1 MRLTFAFLLFV
12 QALHG
17 QLYTSYFTGDPTDVV
32 TNTAGGL
39 VLMGGATE
47 DDAAMK
53 WFLQQSNGGDVVVI
67 RASGADGYNDYFY
80 SELGIAVNSVET
92 IVTTSLAAANDPY
105 VAQQIRRAEAL
116 WIAGGDQSKYVQFWK
131 NGLVGD
137 AIQYLIR
144 EKKVVVGGT
153 SAGMAILGEAYFSAT
168 NGSVTSAEAL
178 ANPYNNK
185 VTIGYA
191 DFVKHPDLQH
201 VITDTHYDDPDRRG
215 RHTTFLARLVQDHG
229 IRALGIACEEYT
241 AVCVDSAGLATV
253 YGGYPQYEDYAY
265 FLQANCEGD
274 FTPENCVPGAPLH
287 WVREEEALRVFKAE
301 GRSDSARVTF
311 DLRDWRTTAGG
322 GIWENWWVSAGV
334 FATAPAPGAPLCV
347 SAAFELQRPFWASI
361 SPNPAGEFAQLQLS
375 PEALPARAEVFDLNG
390 KILFGQNI
398 ATSRTDFSLA
408 HFPPGMYF
416 VRVKNAL
423 GSQSLPL
430 IRNR

>member
-1 MRLTFAFLLFV
+1 MRLAFAFLLFS

-17 QLYTSYFTGDPTDVV
+17 QLYTSYFTGDTSDVV
-32 TNTAGGL
+32 ANTAGGL

-47 DDAAMK
+47 DDWAMK
-53 WFLQQSNGGDVVVI
+53 WFLQQSGGGDVLVI
-67 RASGADGYNDYFY
+67 RASGADGYNDYLY
-80 SELGIAVNSVET
+80 SELGVAVNSVET
-92 IVTTSLAAANDPY
+92 IVTTSLAAANAPY

-116 WIAGGDQSKYVQFWK
+116 WIAGGDQGKYVQYWK
-131 NGLVGD
+131 GGPVGD
-137 AIQYLIR
+137 ALQYLIN

-153 SAGMAILGEAYFSAT
+153 SAGMAILGEAYFSAL
-168 NGSVTSAEAL
+168 NGSITSAEAL
-178 ANPYNNK
+178 ANPYHPK
-185 VTIGYA
+185 ATIGYG
-191 DFVKHPDLQH
+191 DFLKHPDLQH

-215 RHTTFLARLVQDHG
+215 RHTSFLARLVQDHG

-265 FLQANCEGD
+265 FLQANCESG
-274 FTPENCVPGAPLH
+274 FAPENCVPGAPLH
-287 WVREEEALRVFKAE
+287 WVRGEEAVRVFKAE
-301 GRSDSARVTF
+301 GRDDNGRVTF
-311 DLRDWRTTAGG
+311 DLRDWRTATNGG
-322 GIWENWWVSAGV
+322 VWENWWATAGV

-347 SAAFELQRPFWASI
+347 SAALEPKDSFWASI

-375 PEALPARAEVFDLNG
+375 PEALPARIEVFDLNG
-390 KILFGQNI
+390 KTLFGQNT
-398 ATSRTDFSLA
+398 ATPRTDFSLA

-423 GSQSLPL
+423 GSQSLQL